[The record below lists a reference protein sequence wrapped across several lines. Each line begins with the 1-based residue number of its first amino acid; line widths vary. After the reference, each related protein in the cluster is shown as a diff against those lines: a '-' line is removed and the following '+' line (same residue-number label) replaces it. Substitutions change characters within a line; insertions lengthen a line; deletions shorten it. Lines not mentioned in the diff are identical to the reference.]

1 MERGAWTGQ
10 EMMLSLGSL
19 SFGAGVCISELCLF
33 HGGSLH
39 LPVISSSILGAFPIS
54 SWSAT
59 GALGGEMWEQDG
71 VYCMCTYVN
80 AYLYMH
86 GICTGDRG
94 CNMHVYMC
102 ACMCNAAPT
111 SFLIPGCCWKLFFL
125 KPPTVFWG

>member
-19 SFGAGVCISELCLF
+19 SFGAGGGRGCISEPCLF
-33 HGGSLH
+33 HVGSLH

-54 SWSAT
+54 SWSAA

-71 VYCMCTYVN
+71 VYWVCTYVN

-86 GICTGDRG
+86 GICIGVCE
-94 CNMHVYMC
+94 CNMHVC
-102 ACMCNAAPT
+102 VCVLT
-111 SFLIPGCCWKLFFL
+111 WFIPPEGGEV
-125 KPPTVFWG
+125 KPLHQKGR